1 MDKTFRVKLSAWYEA
16 LEAYKALESAMA
28 CKIEEQYDMLARLEN
43 VWYGKSA
50 GAFQS
55 KYRELL
61 ETGTYAES
69 YKHIGEIRMLLEEG
83 LPELVCMAAKCEQI
97 PEQLAC
103 DEYVVLITRYA
114 YSPHYNAG
122 HVMLDDDYAPFVDQM
137 CDRIQEVNQ
146 EARNLLDDIMA
157 QCGDLIDF
165 SAEKLENETVYR
177 KINRVGNYKRAFDE
191 YALAVRQFDENMQTD
206 LSFVSTRYFDRNN
219 ALTYGQPGE
228 LVREPVKASIDSLAT
243 NQYLLSLLHKKDNEL
258 TETEKEYINLCYKET
273 LENLDKETWE
283 KILTSTEEIS
293 GIEKFNNAILEFT
306 KDFDGLREKVG
317 DYLSRSLEQI
327 ICGNFTEEVTL
338 LGTIGQVLL
347 GIVGVDLPCDIRD
360 LAADFCKIG
369 NGESVSFMQMGVDV
383 IALIPI
389 IGSAKY
395 LDEAGTLLK
404 KSDVVDD
411 IVKHVDELVD
421 GVKGSTEVID
431 DVAESVI
438 KSGSNFGFTVD
449 EINKLKSTVINE
461 GQMIKDMGLTNDQL
475 GPAIAGAYDRTTGKI
490 YTAINDYDGKVPTEL
505 APIIRERIENM
516 PPEVLDS
523 YIKTKGAGS
532 HAEIY
537 AANKLLLDNPNAELS
552 DIAIYVNRTL
562 GTSKPVIEIPFVT
575 CPHCRYILEG
585 FNIISNN

>member
-1 MDKTFRVKLSAWYEA
+1 MTCLPGWK
-16 LEAYKALESAMA
+16 M
-28 CKIEEQYDMLARLEN
+28 
-43 VWYGKSA
+43 YGKSA

-103 DEYVVLITRYA
+103 DEYVVPITRYA

-228 LVREPVKASIDSLAT
+228 LVREPVKTSIDSLAT

-404 KSDVVDD
+404 KSDVADD

-421 GVKGSTEVID
+421 GVKGSTGVID
-431 DVAESVI
+431 DVAESAI
-438 KSGSNFGFTVD
+438 KSGRTTVD
-449 EINKLKSTVINE
+449 DLLKGLDETTNGKGVARNFEST
-461 GQMIKDMGLTNDQL
+461 GGYDQTLKDFDALNPSNVKDIQTKY
-475 GPAIAGAYDRTTGKI
+475 GP
-490 YTAINDYDGKVPTEL
+490 GKVGT
-505 APIIRERIENM
+505 
-516 PPEVLDS
+516 
-523 YIKTKGAGS
+523 
-532 HAEIY
+532 
-537 AANKLLLDNPNAELS
+537 LS
-552 DIAIYVNRTL
+552 D
-562 GTSKPVIEIPFVT
+562 GTKVVA
-575 CPHCRYILEG
+575 
-585 FNIISNN
+585 